1 MFIHLELL
9 TSFQSQSRSTRRTMM
24 PANKQPSILKSA
36 FSQVKEDNSSYR
48 KNDCHSEANSRSY
61 NLTMARILVCSELV
75 LWLVVFLWPCEMQ
88 EESSRR
94 LRIALETA
102 LKFPDLKLLQ
112 EGNSEWICGAYL
124 SRIVCRSMELEA
136 RNLPSRESDGLI
148 RNRIQSKLKQLN
160 WVWGY

>member
-24 PANKQPSILKSA
+24 PANKQPSIIKSA
-36 FSQVKEDNSSYR
+36 FRRVKEDNSSYR
-48 KNDCHSEANSRSY
+48 KNDCHSEADSRSY
-61 NLTMARILVCSELV
+61 NLTMARILVYSELV
-75 LWLVVFLWPCEMQ
+75 LWLVVFLWTCEMQ
-88 EESSRR
+88 EEPPRR

-102 LKFPDLKLLQ
+102 LKFPDLEILQ
-112 EGNSEWICGAYL
+112 EENSGWIWGAYL

-148 RNRIQSKLKQLN
+148 RDRIQSKLKQLN
-160 WVWGY
+160 WVGGD